1 MKNNIKEYI
10 LIIIGS
16 LSIAFSVNCLAIPNL
31 LGEGGVP
38 GLIAM
43 GTYLFDIPSYL
54 TNFFLNGLLI
64 IFSYR
69 YFNKTLIFRTVFVV
83 ILSTIFLHLTTH
95 LPLRMPYP
103 ILAAVLAGAFM
114 GGGIGLIYLGKA
126 TSASG
131 SLIAKILEK
140 KFNIRKSLGLL
151 ISDLSVILPSS
162 IFLGIERSLLT
173 IISVYVS
180 SKVLS
185 IIIETDLSK
194 FFKISKSFS

>member
-1 MKNNIKEYI
+1 MSYPCRC
-10 LIIIGS
+10 
-16 LSIAFSVNCLAIPNL
+16 FSWCFH
-31 LGEGGVP
+31 G
-38 GLIAM
+38 
-43 GTYLFDIPSYL
+43 
-54 TNFFLNGLLI
+54 
-64 IFSYR
+64 R
-69 YFNKTLIFRTVFVV
+69 
-83 ILSTIFLHLTTH
+83 
-95 LPLRMPYP
+95 
-103 ILAAVLAGAFM
+103 
-114 GGGIGLIYLGKA
+114 GIGLIYLGKA